1 MRCSSCQKSRRA
13 NTSSASSGAMTRS
26 ICSSPS
32 AICGSSASPRRTR
45 TATAGQTGATLARV
59 RRTLAATAARSDRAF
74 AGTALYALADDSRA
88 AAGDRAV
95 LRSRTAAL
103 VRNGNANRAARISAI
118 MLVGQREYRDVLP
131 DVRRILDASVSDVP
145 LVLAAIGTAGLLG
158 TEPDIPRL
166 RRLTRNLR
174 LTSAVDTAIG
184 RIETRMRL
192 P

>member
-1 MRCSSCQKSRRA
+1 
-13 NTSSASSGAMTRS
+13 
-26 ICSSPS
+26 
-32 AICGSSASPRRTR
+32 
-45 TATAGQTGATLARV
+45 
-59 RRTLAATAARSDRAF
+59 
-74 AGTALYALADDSRA
+74 
-88 AAGDRAV
+88 
-95 LRSRTAAL
+95 
-103 VRNGNANRAARISAI
+103 